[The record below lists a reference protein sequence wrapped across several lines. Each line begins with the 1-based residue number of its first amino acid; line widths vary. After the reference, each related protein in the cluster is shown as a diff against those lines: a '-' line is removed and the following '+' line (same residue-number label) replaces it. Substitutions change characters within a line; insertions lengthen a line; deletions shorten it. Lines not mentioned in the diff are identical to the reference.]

1 MVQENYCWE
10 LGLLVEGIHGILPN
24 MEFDLEFDA
33 LGEEFGAEVAGHY
46 MYMYTFFISLFNY
59 G

>member
-1 MVQENYCWE
+1 MHE
-10 LGLLVEGIHGILPN
+10 ILPN
-24 MEFDLEFDA
+24 MEFDLEIDA

-46 MYMYTFFISLFNY
+46 MYIFFISLFKY